1 MAAGI
6 PSGVYGHPTHV
17 SRETASMVPWV
28 FLRVLTAP
36 VSLRLSAG
44 MKRAPPYEC
53 VAAPSADVY
62 GDPCVQ
68 STKGDVGEE
77 GSGPEARKRSGHAAG
92 PASWEVRREWA
103 SHAPLVAWT
112 RRTYGGRQPRTR
124 PFHVKHRRSCSKR
137 PPSGRNFQWCPAPQL
152 SGDGAHRAPLRHRT
166 SLPAIRVERGP
177 ERSGC
182 FT

>member
-1 MAAGI
+1 MSVAAGI

-53 VAAPSADVY
+53 VAARSADVY

-68 STKGDVGEE
+68 SAKGDVGEE

-112 RRTYGGRQPRTR
+112 RRTYGGRQPPDATVSRETSTFLLTATAIRTQFPVVPR
-124 PFHVKHRRSCSKR
+124 APAVRGWSAPCA
-137 PPSGRNFQWCPAPQL
+137 PPSSNVTP
-152 SGDGAHRAPLRHRT
+152 SD
-166 SLPAIRVERGP
+166 
-177 ERSGC
+177 
-182 FT
+182 